1 MNRQKAIL
9 LTSAIE
15 FLLMIIFV
23 VLFVMN
29 VIDITA
35 LIAAIVAVGFG
46 TGSVLIVII
55 RKFH

>member
-1 MNRQKAIL
+1 M
-9 LTSAIE
+9 TSAIE